1 MYYLLKTYR
10 LHTSPV
16 PSKAL
21 ILDSFKRFEFIRI
34 KTNEGFSTYW
44 VFMLSFR
51 FDRISSRSDWKKIK
65 ANWSKG
71 IISTRSGDSQL
82 YNFEITDSLY
92 PNKYSTKNVRVCIVL
107 NFDVSVLSI
116 SCLFN
121 NNRLS
126 VPFKMAYHFFVIFVL
141 LSSISRVVL
150 FIKTTSQGRI
160 FIFRLKRYV
169 FYLCS
174 LLYHH
179 HFKDTLN
186 SLTLI
191 INCCCSCNLDGL

>member
-1 MYYLLKTYR
+1 MKVSQPTGSLCFPFVSIEYLHGPTGKKSKQTGVKKLFPPDLAIVNFIILKLLTLYI
-10 LHTSPV
+10 
-16 PSKAL
+16 L
-21 ILDSFKRFEFIRI
+21 ISI
-34 KTNEGFSTYW
+34 
-44 VFMLSFR
+44 
-51 FDRISSRSDWKKIK
+51 
-65 ANWSKG
+65 
-71 IISTRSGDSQL
+71 QQ
-82 YNFEITDSLY
+82 
-92 PNKYSTKNVRVCIVL
+92 KNVRVCIVSH
-107 NFDVSVLSI
+107 FDVSVLSI

-121 NNRLS
+121 NNHLS

-141 LSSISRVVL
+141 LSSTSRVVL

-179 HFKDTLN
+179 HFNDTLN

-191 INCCCSCNLDGL
+191 IMNCCCSCNLDGL